1 MAQQVVYDIGGH
13 GEGVTDSTTDDT
25 TDGITDGNTDSNT
38 DGTTDGDSAGSVDQ
52 VRFSV
57 RYGSVEYEM
66 C

>member
-1 MAQQVVYDIGGH
+1 MYDIGGH

-57 RYGSVEYEM
+57 SYTHLTLPTILRV
-66 C
+66 